1 MLSLTSQQPTTR
13 GVLGTFLNVPF
24 EPQPRDAR
32 AVVLG
37 APFDCGQHPTRIG
50 CRLGP
55 QSIRTHSALVADAMA
70 DASFDLVRTLRL
82 VDGGD
87 AAVTPGLIEP
97 SFVASENS
105 VAAIL
110 ASGAVPVTMGG
121 DGAITLPQLRAVA
134 RRWPGLAVLHLD
146 AHTDAYPIRGR
157 GQYDNGNTFTH
168 AAEER
173 IVDIENSIHV
183 GTRGAIDVDPIVA
196 EARAMGYEV
205 VPMEELRRRGLDSLL
220 AHLRE
225 RLSGKP
231 VYLCWDMD
239 VFDPSAAPGVA
250 NPVWGGLS
258 AAEGLTVL
266 RGLAGLDIVAIDVN
280 TVSPPHDPAGMTAF
294 LAGQVMVEAMAGIAR
309 RWLNR

>member
-1 MLSLTSQQPTTR
+1 MTSRAPTTR
-13 GVLGTFLNVPF
+13 ATLGTFLDVPF
-24 EPQPRDAR
+24 QASPSDAR
-32 AVVLG
+32 AVILG
-37 APFDCGQHPTRIG
+37 LPFDCGQHPTRIG

-55 QSIRTHSALVADAMA
+55 QSIRTHSTLVADAMA

-82 VDGGD
+82 VDCGD
-87 AAVTPGLIEP
+87 AAVTPGSIEP
-97 SFVASENS
+97 SFTAIQNS
-105 VAAIL
+105 VAAII
-110 ASGAVPVTMGG
+110 ASGAMPVTMGG
-121 DGAITLPQLRAVA
+121 DGAVTLPQLRAVA
-134 RRWPGLAVLHLD
+134 DRRAGLTVLHFD

-157 GQYDNGNTFTH
+157 GQYNNGNTFTH

-173 IVDIENSIHV
+173 LIEVKESIHV

-196 EARAMGYEV
+196 DARAMGYEV
-205 VPMEELRRRGLDSLL
+205 IPMEELRQRGTDQLMV
-220 AHLRE
+220 HLRE
-225 RLSGKP
+225 RLAGKP

-250 NPVWGGLS
+250 NPVWGGLH
-258 AAEGLTVL
+258 AAEGLRIL

-294 LAGQVMVEAMAGIAR
+294 LAGQVMVEAMAGIAQ

>member
-1 MLSLTSQQPTTR
+1 MTSQQPATR
-13 GVLGTFLNVPF
+13 GTLGTFLNVPF
-24 EPQPRDAR
+24 EPHPGHAH
-32 AVVLG
+32 AAILG
-37 APFDCGQHPTRIG
+37 MPFDCGQHPARIG

-55 QSIRTHSALVADAMA
+55 QSIRTHSALVVDAMA
-70 DASFDLVRTLRL
+70 DASFDLVQTLRL
-82 VDGGD
+82 VDCGD

-97 SFVASENS
+97 SFAAMQNAVAEI
-105 VAAIL
+105 VAA
-110 ASGAVPVTMGG
+110 GAMPVTMGG
-121 DGAITLPQLRAVA
+121 DGAVTLPQLRAVA
-134 RRWPGLAVLHLD
+134 RRWPRLAVLHFD
-146 AHTDAYPIRGR
+146 AHTDAYPIRESGP
-157 GQYDNGNTFTH
+157 YDNGNTFTH
-168 AAEER
+168 AAQEQL
-173 IVDIENSIHV
+173 IDVAHSVHV
-183 GTRGAIDVDPIVA
+183 GTRGAIDVEPIVA
-196 EARAMGYEV
+196 AARGMGYEV
-205 VPMEELRRRGLDSLL
+205 IAMDELRRRGIDSLL
-220 AHLRE
+220 ARLRE
-225 RLSGKP
+225 RLAGKP

>member
-1 MLSLTSQQPTTR
+1 LTSKPPTTR
-13 GVLGTFLNVPF
+13 GALGTFLNVPF
-24 EPQPRDAR
+24 APHPSHAR
-32 AVVLG
+32 AAILG
-37 APFDCGQHPTRIG
+37 VPFDCGQHPTRIG

-70 DASFDLVRTLRL
+70 DASFDLAQALHL
-82 VDGGD
+82 VDCGD
-87 AAVTPGLIEP
+87 VAVTPGLIEP
-97 SFVASENS
+97 SFAGIQNAVAEI
-105 VAAIL
+105 V
-110 ASGAVPVTMGG
+110 ASGAMPVTMGG
-121 DGAITLPQLRAVA
+121 DGAVTLPQLRAVA
-134 RRWPGLAVLHLD
+134 RRWPRLAVLHFD
-146 AHTDAYPIRGR
+146 AHTDAYPIRGS

-168 AAEER
+168 AAQEQL
-173 IVDIENSIHV
+173 IDVAHSIHV
-183 GTRGAIDVDPIVA
+183 GTRGAIDVEPIVA
-196 EARAMGYEV
+196 DARAMGYEV
-205 VPMEELRRRGLDSLL
+205 IAMDELRRRGIDPLL

-225 RLSGKP
+225 RLAGKP

>member
-1 MLSLTSQQPTTR
+1 LTSKPPTTR
-13 GVLGTFLNVPF
+13 GTLGTFLNVPF
-24 EPQPRDAR
+24 EPHPSHAR
-32 AVVLG
+32 AAILG
-37 APFDCGQHPTRIG
+37 VPFDCGQHPTRIG

-70 DASFDLVRTLRL
+70 DASFDLAQALYL
-82 VDGGD
+82 VDCGD
-87 AAVTPGLIEP
+87 VAVTPGLIEP
-97 SFVASENS
+97 SF
-105 VAAIL
+105 AAIQDAVAEIV
-110 ASGAVPVTMGG
+110 ASGAMPVTMGG
-121 DGAITLPQLRAVA
+121 DGAVTLPQLRAVA
-134 RRWPGLAVLHLD
+134 RRWPRLAVLHFD
-146 AHTDAYPIRGR
+146 AHTDAYPIRGS

-168 AAEER
+168 AAQEQL
-173 IVDIENSIHV
+173 IDVAHSIHV
-183 GTRGAIDVDPIVA
+183 GTRGAIDVEPIVA
-196 EARAMGYEV
+196 DARAMGYEV
-205 VPMEELRRRGLDSLL
+205 IAMDELRRRGIDPLL

-225 RLSGKP
+225 RLAGKP

-266 RGLAGLDIVAIDVN
+266 RGLAGLDIVAIDIN